1 MRFVKGRPTLLDSYC
16 NLQLIVTE
24 VSSPPLTTNYQLP
37 LDLLIP
43 CQSWLKFMR
52 WQVCDRPHDIA
63 LHVNLPPD

>member
-37 LDLLIP
+37 ITTRSINPLPILAKIHEVA
-43 CQSWLKFMR
+43 SMR
-52 WQVCDRPHDIA
+52 SPSRYSTSC
-63 LHVNLPPD
+63 